1 MKKLLAITAFLGG
14 IGVILGALG
23 AHALKHQLD
32 SEQLK
37 SFQTGVLYQMIHV
50 LAILAIAG
58 TSFLNEQKKKII
70 INIFLLGIF
79 LFSGSIYL
87 IYLANIP
94 AKSIWFVTPLGG
106 ISFMLGWFL
115 LSYYFIQNKK

>member
-1 MKKLLAITAFLGG
+1 MNKLLAITTFLGG

-23 AHALKHQLD
+23 AHAFKHQLD

-37 SFQTGVLYQMIHV
+37 SFQTGVLYQMIHA

-58 TSFLNEQKKKII
+58 ISFLNEQKKKII

-79 LFSGSIYL
+79 LFSSSIYL

-106 ISFMLGWFL
+106 INFC
-115 LSYYFIQNKK
+115 

>member
-1 MKKLLAITAFLGG
+1 MKKLLILTAILGG

-32 SEQLK
+32 AEQLK
-37 SFQTGVLYQMIHV
+37 SFQTGVLYQMFHV
-50 LAILAIAG
+50 LAIFSIAG
-58 TSFLNEQKKKII
+58 ISLLNEQKKKII

-115 LSYYFIQNKK
+115 LGYYLIKK

>member
-1 MKKLLAITAFLGG
+1 MKKLLTITAFLGG

-58 TSFLNEQKKKII
+58 ISFLNEQKKKII

-115 LSYYFIQNKK
+115 LSYYFIKDKK

>member
-58 TSFLNEQKKKII
+58 ISFLNEQKKKII

-115 LSYYFIQNKK
+115 LSYYFIKDKK